1 MKLHILS
8 DLHNEFSTF
17 KPPSTKA
24 DVVVLAGDIH
34 NHENGVTWAAAT
46 FQKPVLYV
54 AGNHEFYGNDIATL
68 PASLKSAAEGTNV
81 IVLDN
86 DVAVI
91 DGVRF
96 LGTTLWTDF
105 ELTAA
110 DTAERDKAMKVA
122 ELLMSDYRVVANG
135 GKRLKAVDTSERF
148 KTAIQFLR
156 EELLRPFDG
165 QTVVITHHAPS
176 SKSIHPR
183 YVGNAIN
190 GAFASNLEGLCA
202 LGTKP
207 PTLWIHGHTH
217 DSFDYRVRDTRVVA
231 NPRGYTRRH
240 TPDWP
245 ENNGFDRALIMEI

>member
-46 FQKPVLYV
+46 FRKPVLYV
-54 AGNHEFYGNDIATL
+54 AGNHEFYGNDIASL
-68 PASLKSAAEGTNV
+68 PASMKAAAAGTNV

-96 LGTTLWTDF
+96 LGTTLWTTF
-105 ELTAA
+105 HLTTD
-110 DTAERDKAMKVA
+110 DTEEALKAMKVA
-122 ELLMSDYRVVANG
+122 ELLMTDYRVVSYKG
-135 GKRLKAVDTSERF
+135 RRLKPIDTSMYCAE
-148 KTAIQFLR
+148 AISFLTR
-156 EELLRPFDG
+156 ELLRPFDG
-165 QTVVITHHAPS
+165 PTVVVTHHAPS
-176 SKSIHPR
+176 PKSIHPR
-183 YVGNAIN
+183 FAENAIN
-190 GAFASNLEGLCA
+190 AAFASRLDWLCD
-202 LGTKP
+202 LGTRP
-207 PTLWIHGHTH
+207 PKLWIHGHTH
-217 DSFDYRVRDTRVVA
+217 DSFDYRVGDTRVVA
-231 NPRGYTRRH
+231 NPRGYTRRI

-245 ENNGFDRALIMEI
+245 ENNCFKAGLVVEI